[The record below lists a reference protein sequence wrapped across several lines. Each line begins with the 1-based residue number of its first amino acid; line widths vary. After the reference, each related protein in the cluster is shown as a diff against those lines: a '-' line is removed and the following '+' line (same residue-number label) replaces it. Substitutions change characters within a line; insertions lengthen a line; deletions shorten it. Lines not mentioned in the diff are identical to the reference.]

1 MSIVAIL
8 FWLLIVATLALAVG
22 YFVWNAMHPRQLAS
36 IEDRLTSFAERP
48 RTLEEL
54 ELEQPFLDRAIKP
67 IVNAFLTLFGKLS
80 PAKEAERV
88 KLNLMYAGNPGG
100 MTAAQFIGL
109 RALAGI
115 SMLVISLLLFFVIS
129 PQDTPASALLYT
141 VVLTMLGYLTPTMWL
156 GQKIRAR
163 KTELMRALP
172 DAIDLLTVCVEAG
185 LGLDLAMTRVAEK
198 WDKTLSLEFQKVVSE
213 IKVGKA
219 RREALREMGRRTGVP
234 EVNTFIASL
243 VQAEQLGVSIAKVL
257 RIQSDQMRI
266 RRRQIAEE
274 KARRAPVLMLLPL
287 AFLIFPAIYIIIL
300 GPSVPQFLNGGL

>member
-1 MSIVAIL
+1 MNIL
-8 FWLLIVATLALAVG
+8 LWVVVVLVGAAAVG
-22 YFVWNAMHPRQLAS
+22 GLVWTALRPRQLAS
-36 IEDRLTSFAERP
+36 IEDRLTNFAERP

-54 ELEQPFLDRAIKP
+54 ELEQPFSDRAIKP
-67 IVNAFLTLFGKLS
+67 IINGFLAILGKLS
-80 PAKEAERV
+80 PAKEAERI

-100 MTAAQFIGL
+100 MTASQFIGL

-115 SMLVISLLLFFVIS
+115 TMLVLSLLLFFVIT
-129 PQDTPASALLYT
+129 PQDSTTTSLMYT
-141 VVLTMLGYLTPTMWL
+141 GVLTVLGYLMPTMWL
-156 GQKIRAR
+156 GSKMRAR
-163 KTELMRALP
+163 KTELIRSLP

-198 WDKTLSLEFQKVVSE
+198 WDRPLSLEFQKVVSE

-219 RREALREMGRRTGVP
+219 RREALREMGRRTGVAD
-234 EVNTFIASL
+234 VNTFIASL

-257 RIQSDQMRI
+257 RIQSEQMRI

-287 AFLIFPAIYIIIL
+287 ALFIFPAIYIVIL
-300 GPSVPQFLNGGL
+300 GPSVPQFLTSGGPF

>member
-1 MSIVAIL
+1 MNIL
-8 FWLLIVATLALAVG
+8 ILILIVVLGVAAFGGLIWT
-22 YFVWNAMHPRQLAS
+22 AMRPRQLAS
-36 IEDRLTSFAERP
+36 IEDRLTNFAERP

-54 ELEQPFLDRAIKP
+54 ELEQPFADRAIKP
-67 IVNAFLTLFGKLS
+67 IINGFLAILGKLS
-80 PAKEAERV
+80 PAKEAERI

-100 MTAAQFIGL
+100 MTSSQFIGL

-115 SMLVISLLLFFVIS
+115 SMLLIALLLFFVLS
-129 PQDTPASALLYT
+129 PQDSPTTGLLYT
-141 VVLTMLGYLTPTMWL
+141 GVLAMLGYLMPTMWL
-156 GQKIRAR
+156 GSKIRAR
-163 KTELMRALP
+163 KTDLIRSLP

-185 LGLDLAMTRVAEK
+185 LGLDLAMTRVADK
-198 WDKTLSLEFQKVVSE
+198 WDKPLSVEFQKVVSE

-219 RREALREMGRRTGVP
+219 RREALREMAKRTGVP
-234 EVNTFIASL
+234 EINTFIASL

-287 AFLIFPAIYIIIL
+287 ALFIFPAIYIVIL
-300 GPSVPQFLNGGL
+300 GPSVPAFLGGGAF

>member
-1 MSIVAIL
+1 MN
-8 FWLLIVATLALAVG
+8 LLILILIIAIGALG
-22 YFVWNAMHPRQLAS
+22 IGGLIWTAMRPRQLAS

-54 ELEQPFLDRAIKP
+54 ELEQPFADRAIKP
-67 IVNAFLTLFGKLS
+67 IVNGFLALLGKLS
-80 PAKEAERV
+80 PAKEAERI

-100 MTAAQFIGL
+100 MTASQFIGL

-129 PQDTPASALLYT
+129 PPDSTGSAILYT
-141 VVLTMLGYLTPTMWL
+141 VVLTMLGYLMPTMWL
-156 GQKIRAR
+156 GSKIRAR
-163 KTELMRALP
+163 KTDLIRSLP

-198 WDKTLSLEFQKVVSE
+198 WDKPLSLEFQKVVSE

-219 RREALREMGRRTGVP
+219 RREALREMARRTGVP

-287 AFLIFPAIYIIIL
+287 ALFIFPAIYIVIL
-300 GPSVPQFLNGGL
+300 GPSVPQFLGGGAF

>member
-1 MSIVAIL
+1 MSIA
-8 FWLLIVATLALAVG
+8 LLIVMVLIAAGAIGYLVWLAVR
-22 YFVWNAMHPRQLAS
+22 PRQLAS

-54 ELEQPFLDRAIKP
+54 ELEQPFFDRAIKP
-67 IVNAFLTLFGKLS
+67 IVNGFLGVLGKLS
-80 PAKEAERV
+80 PAKEAERIR
-88 KLNLMYAGNPGG
+88 LNLMYAGNPGG
-100 MTAAQFIGL
+100 MTASQFIGL

-115 SMLVISLLLFFVIS
+115 SMLLLSLLLFFVIS
-129 PQDTPASALLYT
+129 PPDTAANAILYT
-141 VVLTMLGYLTPTMWL
+141 VVLTMLGYLMPTMWL

-163 KTELMRALP
+163 KTDLIRALP

-198 WDKTLSLEFQKVVSE
+198 WDKPLSLEFQKVVSE

-219 RREALREMGRRTGVP
+219 RREALREMAKRTGVP
-234 EVNTFIASL
+234 DVNTFIASL

-274 KARRAPVLMLLPL
+274 KARRAPVLMLLPM
-287 AFLIFPAIYIIIL
+287 AIFIFPAIYIVIL
-300 GPSVPQFLNGGL
+300 GPSVPQFLGGGVF

>member
-1 MSIVAIL
+1 MNIL
-8 FWLLIVATLALAVG
+8 LWVVVVLVGAAPVGGLVWTALR
-22 YFVWNAMHPRQLAS
+22 PRQHAS
-36 IEDRLTSFAERP
+36 IEDRLTNFAERP

-54 ELEQPFLDRAIKP
+54 ELEQPFSDRAIKP
-67 IVNAFLTLFGKLS
+67 IINGFLAILGKLS
-80 PAKEAERV
+80 PAKEAERI

-100 MTAAQFIGL
+100 MTASQFIGL

-115 SMLVISLLLFFVIS
+115 TMLVLSLLLFFVIT
-129 PQDTPASALLYT
+129 PQDSTTTSLMYT
-141 VVLTMLGYLTPTMWL
+141 GVLTVLGYLMPTMWL
-156 GQKIRAR
+156 GSKMRAR
-163 KTELMRALP
+163 KTELIRSLP

-198 WDKTLSLEFQKVVSE
+198 WDRPLSLEFQKVVSE

-219 RREALREMGRRTGVP
+219 RREALREMGRRTGVAD
-234 EVNTFIASL
+234 VNTFIASL

-257 RIQSDQMRI
+257 RIQSEQMRI

-287 AFLIFPAIYIIIL
+287 ALFIFPAIYIVIL
-300 GPSVPQFLNGGL
+300 GPSVPQFLTSGGPF